1 MLSIEFNKTPIRVKG
16 ETKMSMTI
24 PWISVERM
32 NYHTIRM
39 ARRRRFEKRVNML
52 MSVQNMIFDSRLKT
66 TRDRYWIG
74 TEICEYDGTIVGVA
88 PDQVY
93 DLLIIP
99 KLIEMYQPTLQ
110 KKLWSRKYKISRNKT
125 RCRIPINAQDMKQI
139 HRDIISESR
148 NKRLAKRRYKI

>member
-1 MLSIEFNKTPIRVKG
+1 MSATP
-16 ETKMSMTI
+16 SMTI
-24 PWISVERM
+24 PWLSVERM

-39 ARRRRFEKRVNML
+39 ARHCRFEKRANML
-52 MSVQNMIFDSRLKT
+52 MSVQNMIFNSRLKT
-66 TRDRYWIG
+66 TRDRYRIVA
-74 TEICEYDGTIVGVA
+74 EFCEYDGTIVGVA

-99 KLIEMYQPTLQ
+99 KLIEMYKPTLQ
-110 KKLWSRKYKISRNKT
+110 KKLQFKKYKKSRNKS